1 VIPSR
6 RYWEGV
12 RALCDRYGALLV
24 FDEIIEGFGRTG
36 RMFASEHFVTPDVL
50 VLGKSLGGGLL
61 PFAGIV
67 TREAYNTLQH
77 RSIGHYTHEKNALC
91 AAAALAEIAVIEREG
106 LVAHSARLGA
116 WTLQRL
122 TEMQARH
129 RMIGHVAGLGLHL
142 GIDLVTDRETKARAV
157 EEAEAVM
164 FKCLER
170 GVSLKTIDG
179 NVLTLRPALVI
190 TQPQMDQALAVIEE
204 AIDEVERGIGYGR

>member
-1 VIPSR
+1 MWIRNQP
-6 RYWEGV
+6 GL
-12 RALCDRYGALLV
+12 AAPNDRSS
-24 FDEIIEGFGRTG
+24 
-36 RMFASEHFVTPDVL
+36 ASHIRSAHRWLAAT
-50 VLGKSLGGGLL
+50 
-61 PFAGIV
+61 AAIV
-67 TREAYNTLQH
+67 TLV
-77 RSIGHYTHEKNALC
+77 ALGP
-91 AAAALAEIAVIEREG
+91 R
-106 LVAHSARLGA
+106 AHSAELGA
-116 WTLQRL
+116 YTLQRL

-129 RMIGHVAGLGLHL
+129 PMIGHVAGLGLHL

-190 TQPQMDQALAVIEE
+190 TQAQMDQALGVIEE